1 MEECIIS
8 QCKNAPG
15 GGGVFSAQRRGKLGY
30 WSGQVVVGSMFAHV
44 IGLLAVDLRS
54 CLANHLEKDGL
65 AAQTGRAVAK
75 INARSWPLVTCSAMD
90 GRAWGRLDESGQG
103 TPTCL
108 SLRRKAPSRISCGI
122 SCQDLSLT
130 PNSSPSSQ
138 LPNFPTSCHL
148 LNFVPQ
154 QPTYSRPPTT
164 SSAKCLSLHLRA
176 KAWRIPPHS
185 AAHLLPRVLTS
196 HYLLSPVQHGR
207 LRQAN
212 LNRTMAVSPA
222 PKIPFLGHLR
232 TLHRSALPRTATT
245 DIYRNEVTSLCWWWV
260 HLVLGSLLSL
270 LLSPKPPRQS
280 QRP

>member
-1 MEECIIS
+1 MATGKTKRTRRNGGTEERR
-8 QCKNAPG
+8 KNCHPLGSRIKPREPPDKWRNASVPNAKTPPG
-15 GGGVFSAQRRGKLGY
+15 GRGVFSAQRRGKLGY
-30 WSGQVVVGSMFAHV
+30 WSRQVVVGSMFAHV

-130 PNSSPSSQ
+130 PNSGPSSQ

-164 SSAKCLSLHLRA
+164 K
-176 KAWRIPPHS
+176 
-185 AAHLLPRVLTS
+185 
-196 HYLLSPVQHGR
+196 
-207 LRQAN
+207 
-212 LNRTMAVSPA
+212 
-222 PKIPFLGHLR
+222 
-232 TLHRSALPRTATT
+232 
-245 DIYRNEVTSLCWWWV
+245 
-260 HLVLGSLLSL
+260 
-270 LLSPKPPRQS
+270 
-280 QRP
+280 